1 MKKSIFPQK
10 VTAWIFLAMLALI
23 PASCS
28 DDDDPVQAPPST
40 DEQSQTLGTYYF
52 DGESIP
58 ILTAFFTET
67 NQASDNDGYYS
78 FVFSPQSADGTIS
91 YYDKDGKR
99 IHKTKRVVHKRRP
112 IKRSSKI
119 VYTYDRNGEKTG
131 GYKRYGN
138 TTTQY
143 DKHGNVIGKTRRSVN
158 GSVFYYD
165 EKGRK
170 TRSFKRS
177 FTGRITEYDKNNR
190 RIGVYR

>member
-91 YYDKDGKR
+91 TRLLISIRKYWADGEPHEVGGLDLDHNDDYIIIYEDPVR
-99 IHKTKRVVHKRRP
+99 YFSQYREPQGGTFCISVP
-112 IKRSSKI
+112 D
-119 VYTYDRNGEKTG
+119 DRNGQFSVKLDVRLADGTPLAIDYTG
-131 GYKRYGN
+131 KC
-138 TTTQY
+138 TTY
-143 DKHGNVIGKTRRSVN
+143 
-158 GSVFYYD
+158 
-165 EKGRK
+165 
-170 TRSFKRS
+170 
-177 FTGRITEYDKNNR
+177 TEN
-190 RIGVYR
+190 